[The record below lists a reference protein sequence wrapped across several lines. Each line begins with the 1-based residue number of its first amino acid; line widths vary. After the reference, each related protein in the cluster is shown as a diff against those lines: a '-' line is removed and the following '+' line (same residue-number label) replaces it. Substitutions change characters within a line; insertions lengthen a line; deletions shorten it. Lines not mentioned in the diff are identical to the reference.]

1 MLRLLPRAPS
11 AAYNPIVRTLNLRR
25 TMVHDAYLV
34 PIDPAAPASTSLP
47 SIASL
52 WQGSKPKDKAGETR
66 LFYNVDN
73 DGRLA
78 AAVSLGTGS
87 NSKTPEALKRAV
99 GTGIKKLR
107 DAGATS
113 VIVDGSSDLHAAAVG
128 AHLALFKY
136 NHLKTAQ
143 KDAVPSVSVSPST
156 GATSSGE
163 LGWESGII
171 YAYSQNL
178 ARELMETPANLL
190 TPTLFAERIKKEF
203 EGLENVEIK
212 VRDKAWAEEKGMRT
226 FLSVAK
232 GSSEPCKFLEIHY
245 KGASEPN
252 AQPLVFVGK
261 GITFD
266 SGGISLKP
274 SANMKLMRG
283 DMGGAAAVSS
293 ATLAIA
299 KLKIPINVVTLVAL
313 TENMPGPAANKPG
326 DVIYAI
332 NGKTVEVD
340 NTDAEGRLILSD
352 TLWYGSSEFNP
363 HTIIDCATLTGAMD
377 VALGTVYSGV
387 FSTSDTLWNELNAAG
402 LAEHDRFWRMP
413 LDEAYGPQIYSSN
426 ADLCNT
432 GGKSAG
438 SCTAALFLKSFVKGI
453 ASEDDQGEAA
463 VRWAHVD
470 IAGTMDTPRGD
481 AYQEKGMTGRP
492 VRAPVVKRCLE
503 VAWRLLPPQKQS
515 NRPRGFITGIWAYRY
530 NGHFFRNR
538 LPKCAS
544 IYDAGQ
550 MLADKIP
557 RDETERERW
566 IQQTIMLIENELLWR
581 AEHGIPT
588 SEQVFATPC
597 GTDAGSHLWK
607 IPIDISLDH
616 LVDDRTEVAFMDIIP
631 DYKLD
636 WMYPTRYRTR
646 LTYVIDLEDRAFTI
660 NGILHFPFLNMPQ
673 SIAECVTMHSQI
685 RRNAYFNMNLRGAI
699 SYSMSIRRWPR
710 SFCTPSEGLLDLYDL
725 LSPTVMGLEQ
735 WRTRSW
741 EELNA
746 SESLSVH
753 LAATILR
760 DQATQIQNPDFFHNN
775 DRRMFAY
782 YQWQLITAAA
792 PLAFDLALLSARFK
806 FGAFNPHIDISLDP
820 EDPGISNLSFPD
832 MERLNVVGWTPP
844 SYVVPGL
851 LDHATPST

>member
-190 TPTLFAERIKKEF
+190 TPTLFADTSR
-203 EGLENVEIK
+203 
-212 VRDKAWAEEKGMRT
+212 KAWAEEKGMPLAYDRPI
-226 FLSVAK
+226 S
-232 GSSEPCKFLEIHY
+232 HY

-313 TENMPGPAANKPG
+313 TENMPGPAVELIVAAHS
-326 DVIYAI
+326 IYAI

-492 VRAPVVKRCLE
+492 VRAFVEFAR
-503 VAWRLLPPQKQS
+503 RLSGGK
-515 NRPRGFITGIWAYRY
+515 
-530 NGHFFRNR
+530 
-538 LPKCAS
+538 
-544 IYDAGQ
+544 
-550 MLADKIP
+550 
-557 RDETERERW
+557 
-566 IQQTIMLIENELLWR
+566 
-581 AEHGIPT
+581 
-588 SEQVFATPC
+588 
-597 GTDAGSHLWK
+597 
-607 IPIDISLDH
+607 
-616 LVDDRTEVAFMDIIP
+616 
-631 DYKLD
+631 
-636 WMYPTRYRTR
+636 
-646 LTYVIDLEDRAFTI
+646 
-660 NGILHFPFLNMPQ
+660 
-673 SIAECVTMHSQI
+673 
-685 RRNAYFNMNLRGAI
+685 
-699 SYSMSIRRWPR
+699 
-710 SFCTPSEGLLDLYDL
+710 
-725 LSPTVMGLEQ
+725 
-735 WRTRSW
+735 
-741 EELNA
+741 
-746 SESLSVH
+746 
-753 LAATILR
+753 
-760 DQATQIQNPDFFHNN
+760 
-775 DRRMFAY
+775 
-782 YQWQLITAAA
+782 
-792 PLAFDLALLSARFK
+792 
-806 FGAFNPHIDISLDP
+806 
-820 EDPGISNLSFPD
+820 
-832 MERLNVVGWTPP
+832 
-844 SYVVPGL
+844 
-851 LDHATPST
+851 